1 MALVVNTNIPSIAAS
16 RAVYETREDM
26 ELAMERLSSGKRI
39 NSSRDDAA
47 GQTVVSRMRA
57 QISSLNQAV
66 RNANDGISMVNTY
79 DGAADEI
86 EDILVRMRELATLAQ
101 NGTYVSDDL
110 TNAGQEFVALVA
122 EIDRIAEKTTWNGTA
137 VFYGGSTLASG
148 EVGTA
153 AFQVGFGASDTV
165 TASFGNLGSTSLGG
179 AAFAA
184 TAASF
189 ATEAYASAQ
198 KILVD
203 VAIDNLNE
211 NRAAAG
217 AAINRLE
224 HTVNNLMNVVQ
235 RTEEARSRIED
246 ADFASESANL
256 AKANVL
262 AQAGTAMLAQANQSP
277 QYILTLLRG

>member
-1 MALVVNTNIPSIAAS
+1 MALVVNTNISSIAAS

-110 TNAGQEFVALVA
+110 TNADAEYQALSA
-122 EIDRIAEKTTWNGTA
+122 EIGRISSKTLWNGTQN
-137 VFYGGSTLASG
+137 LASG
-148 EVGTA
+148 ASTA
-153 AFQVGFGASDTV
+153 AFQVGFGASDSITMSFSDLAAATLYS
-165 TASFGNLGSTSLGG
+165 TAVG
-179 AAFAA
+179 AIS
-184 TAASF
+184 TAAS
-189 ATEAYASAQ
+189 AAGEIA
-198 KILVD
+198 
-203 VAIDNLNE
+203 AIDTAFNNLNE
-211 NRAAAG
+211 ARAKAG
-217 AAINRLE
+217 ATINRLE

-246 ADFASESANL
+246 ADFAAESANL

>member
-57 QISSLNQAV
+57 QILSLNQAV

-86 EDILVRMRELATLAQ
+86 EDILVRMRELATLAET
-101 NGTYVSDDL
+101 GTYVSEDIAN
-110 TNAGQEFVALVA
+110 TAAEYVALVA
-122 EIDRIAEKTTWNGTA
+122 EIDRIADKTLWNGTES
-137 VFYGGSTLASG
+137 FNSSG
-148 EVGTA
+148 ATKTVG
-153 AFQVGFGASDTV
+153 FQVGFGANDKINIDFNSLQ
-165 TASFGNLGSTSLGG
+165 ASSLGAG
-179 AAFAA
+179 ALAT

-189 ATEAYASAQ
+189 TAALAGEKKTT
-198 KILVD
+198 VD
-203 VAIDNLNE
+203 TALNNLNE
-211 NRAAAG
+211 ARGKAG
-217 AAINRLE
+217 AIINRLE

-246 ADFASESANL
+246 ADFAAESANL

-277 QYILTLLRG
+277 QYILSLLRG

>member
-16 RAVYETREDM
+16 RAVYETREGM

-79 DGAADEI
+79 DGAADEV

-101 NGTYVSDDL
+101 NGTYVSNDL
-110 TNAGQEFVALVA
+110 TNADAEYQALKS
-122 EIDRIAEKTTWNGTA
+122 EIDRINAKTTWNGTVA
-137 VFYGGSTLASG
+137 LNSATNADLTVS
-148 EVGTA
+148 
-153 AFQVGFGASDTV
+153 FQVGFGASDTV
-165 TASFGNLGSTSLGG
+165 AVTFKTLHASSLTG
-179 AAFAA
+179 AAVGSITSAGAAA
-184 TAASF
+184 TA
-189 ATEAYASAQ
+189 
-198 KILVD
+198 VG
-203 VAIDNLNE
+203 VIDTALNNLNAG
-211 NRAAAG
+211 RAAAG